1 MVGSI
6 VPVVSVILIVAV
18 IVVLV
23 VVRPKPSSK
32 DVEGGQKPQYV
43 NSDATE
49 GRGFE
54 LQEQPLSSRQPEKGT
69 SEGTTSHATINDDD
83 KSRDGETISSTPDPS
98 DDADKT
104 GVTVL
109 DDTVVI
115 SIKSLKSHNVVECNG
130 NSYKVLL
137 VIQACELQQFIV
149 TECKLEFE
157 RGFAYYEFTHGF
169 ETIDEKQEIMLYNMV
184 SALKWIGSYIV

>member
-54 LQEQPLSSRQPEKGT
+54 LQEQPSSSSQPEKGT

-109 DDTVVI
+109 DDTVAI
-115 SIKSLKSHNVVECNG
+115 TIKSLKSRSLVECNG

-137 VIQACELQQFIV
+137 AIQACELQQFIV